1 MIVQASEMSNSP
13 TLRLLLGLLI
23 TLAAVAGFSSYTL
36 YQLDRLRKLQTDT
49 IDLNR
54 HDSLLLVRVQG
65 DINTIG
71 LKLRDM
77 RDMPEGPETK
87 EISRIHDDLNVVRA
101 DLQEAIEQEEK
112 LDPVL
117 TRQTDQHAELIR
129 ALKEFWRHSD
139 DVFAAAQQGHAGIV
153 KVLSSTNM
161 FARQEGLATS
171 VSNLLERNNKAEE
184 WADQKVAVI
193 YDRVGRDIYAF
204 LTATILAILVTSLY
218 LIYSNREIFD
228 KMESLSSQRRILAAR
243 LIALQ
248 EEVLRS
254 ISRELHDEFGQILT
268 AVSTM
273 LARAERK
280 GLPPDSPF
288 RAELSEVREI
298 VHNTLEKMRSL
309 SQMLHPAVI
318 DDDGLVKGLE
328 WYAGVFSKQ
337 TGIVTKTVIEGQPVR
352 ITGQPATHCFRI
364 VQEALNNAAKHAKT
378 KTALVEMIFKASHL
392 TLKVRDYG
400 CGLPQSKK
408 PNQRGLGLIA
418 MRERAEL
425 LGGKLDIQS
434 EEGEGTTLTL
444 EIPIDRTK
452 GVLKTAEEE
461 RQEETIVSKR

>member
-1 MIVQASEMSNSP
+1 MTNSP
-13 TLRLLLGLLI
+13 TLRLLMGLLI

-36 YQLDRLRKLQTDT
+36 FQLDKLRKLQTDT

-77 RDMPEGPETK
+77 RDMGDGPETH
-87 EISRIHDDLNVVRA
+87 ELGRIREDLNRVRA
-101 DLQEAIEQEEK
+101 DLQESIEEEEK
-112 LDPVL
+112 FNPV
-117 TRQTDQHAELIR
+117 TRRAGQHASLIR
-129 ALKEFWRHSD
+129 ALKEFWQNSD
-139 DVFAAAQQGHAGIV
+139 DVFAAARQGHAGIV
-153 KVLSSTNM
+153 SVLASTNL
-161 FARQEGLATS
+161 FTRQEELAAH
-171 VSNLLERNNKAEE
+171 VSRLLERNNEAEE
-184 WADQKVAVI
+184 RADQKVAGI
-193 YDRVGRDIYAF
+193 YDRVERDIYAF
-204 LTATILAILVTSLY
+204 LTATILAILITSLY

-228 KMESLSSQRRILAAR
+228 RMESLSGQRRILAAR

-288 RAELSEVREI
+288 RTELSEVREI

-328 WYAGVFSKQ
+328 WYADVFTKQ
-337 TGIVTKTVIEGQPVR
+337 TGITTKVAIHGVPAR

-364 VQEALNNAAKHAKT
+364 VQEALNNAAKHSGT
-378 KTALVEMIFKASHL
+378 KTALVDMTFSADML
-392 TLKVRDYG
+392 TLKVQDFG
-400 CGLPQSKK
+400 CGLPETRK
-408 PNQRGLGLIA
+408 PSQRGLGLIA

-425 LGGKLDIQS
+425 LGGKVSVHS
-434 EEGEGTTLTL
+434 EPGEGTTLTL
-444 EIPIDRTK
+444 EIPLDRK
-452 GVLKTAEEE
+452 GALKAGEEDKE
-461 RQEETIVSKR
+461 REAISSKR

>member
-1 MIVQASEMSNSP
+1 MIGQALKMTNSP

-36 YQLDRLRKLQTDT
+36 YQLDKLRKLQTDT
-49 IDLNR
+49 IDLDR

-77 RDMPEGPETK
+77 RDMTDGPQTK
-87 EISRIHDDLNVVRA
+87 AITEIHDDLNRVRA
-101 DLQEAIEQEEK
+101 DLQEAIEREEK
-112 LDPVL
+112 LDPA
-117 TRQTDQHAELIR
+117 TRQADKHAELIE
-129 ALKEFWRHSD
+129 ALKEFWRTSD
-139 DVFAAAQQGHAGIV
+139 GVFAAAKQGHAGFV
-153 KVLSSTNM
+153 GVLASTSL
-161 FARQEGLATS
+161 FARQEGLAAR
-171 VSNLLERNNKAEE
+171 VSRLLERNNEAEE
-184 WADQKVAVI
+184 RADQKVGVI
-193 YDRVGRDIYAF
+193 YDLVGRDIYAF
-204 LTATILAILVTSLY
+204 LTATILAILITSLY

-280 GLPPDSPF
+280 GLPAESPF
-288 RAELSEVREI
+288 RTELSEVREI

-337 TGIVTKTVIEGQPVR
+337 TGIATKTVITGVPIR

-364 VQEALNNAAKHAKT
+364 VQEALNNAAKHSKT
-378 KTALVEMIFKASHL
+378 KTALVEMIFTAASL
-392 TLKVRDYG
+392 TLKVRDFG
-400 CGLPQSKK
+400 SGLPPGKK
-408 PNQRGLGLIA
+408 PNHRGLGLIA

-425 LGGKLDIQS
+425 VGGKLVIQS

-452 GVLKTAEEE
+452 GVLETAEQE
-461 RQEETIVSKR
+461 RQEETISSKR

>member
-1 MIVQASEMSNSP
+1 MIGQALEMANSP

-65 DINTIG
+65 DINMIG
-71 LKLRDM
+71 LKLRDI
-77 RDMPEGPETK
+77 RDMPEGLETK
-87 EISRIHDDLNVVRA
+87 SIGKIHDDLNQVRA

-112 LDPVL
+112 LNPV
-117 TRQTDQHAELIR
+117 TRQAGQHAELIR
-129 ALKEFWRHSD
+129 ALKEFWRYMD
-139 DVFAAAQQGHAGIV
+139 DVFAAAKEGRAGIV
-153 KVLSSTNM
+153 SVLESTNL
-161 FARQEGLATS
+161 FARREGLAAR
-171 VSNLLERNNKAEE
+171 VSKLLERNNEAEE

-288 RAELSEVREI
+288 RSELSEVREI

-309 SQMLHPAVI
+309 SQMLHPAGI

-337 TGIVTKTVIEGQPVR
+337 TGIVTKTVIEGQPMR

-378 KTALVEMIFKASHL
+378 KTALVQMIFTASTL
-392 TLKVRDYG
+392 TLRVRDYG
-400 CGLPQSKK
+400 CGLPPSKK

-434 EEGEGTTLTL
+434 EEDEGTTLTL

-452 GVLKTAEEE
+452 GVLKTSEEE